1 MYRVYMVKYNG
12 VIATLTFASGE
23 VMENIP
29 VSVKEFKTGTKSKK
43 IQDAKDKVNDLK
55 ILKTPNQKIRIIEY
69 HNDESDENRTPCII
83 LEEI

>member
-1 MYRVYMVKYNG
+1 MKIKVQVLEKNDMDSFIVNNSKT
-12 VIATLTFASGE
+12 I
-23 VMENIP
+23 
-29 VSVKEFKTGTKSKK
+29 EFKTGTKSKK